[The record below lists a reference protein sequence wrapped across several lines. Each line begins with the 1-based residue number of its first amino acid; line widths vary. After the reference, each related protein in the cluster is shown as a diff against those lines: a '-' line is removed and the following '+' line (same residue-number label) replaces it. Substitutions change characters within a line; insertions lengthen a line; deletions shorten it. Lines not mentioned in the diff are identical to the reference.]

1 MMLQKYPRRD
11 VLDSLRMFFLGGGEG
26 TEILM
31 RVSQGFCLAG
41 ASFSPDIFLSVLE
54 RFSGSAHF
62 CLAVNSPM

>member
-1 MMLQKYPRRD
+1 
-11 VLDSLRMFFLGGGEG
+11 MFFFGGDEG